1 MALTM
6 TDARLLLSP
15 ERLLTV
21 APRLRA
27 MAAPSSPVAA
37 TGASDGASGLTVTA
51 SVAVAVVLRL
61 PSASL
66 VVAATLSVKFAS
78 LVGVIER
85 LPRVQVCTSTEVL
98 PALAVKVCPF
108 PSLIVAPSGMALT
121 MTDAR
126 LLLSPERLLTVAPR
140 LRAVAARSSPGAR
153 HGGVG

>member
-51 SVAVAVVLRL
+51 SVAGAVGRRW
-61 PSASL
+61 PSA
-66 VVAATLSVKFAS
+66 AAGGGGPEGVKFVS

-98 PALAVKVCPF
+98 PALAVKV
-108 PSLIVAPSGMALT
+108 
-121 MTDAR
+121 
-126 LLLSPERLLTVAPR
+126 
-140 LRAVAARSSPGAR
+140 
-153 HGGVG
+153 

>member
-15 ERLLTV
+15 ARLLTV

-27 MAAPSSPVAA
+27 IAA
-37 TGASDGASGLTVTA
+37 TGASDGASGLTVTC

-66 VVAATLSVKFAS
+66 LVAATLSVKLAS

-85 LPRVQVCTSTEVL
+85 LARVHVCTSTEVL
-98 PALAVKVCPF
+98 PALAVKV
-108 PSLIVAPSGMALT
+108 
-121 MTDAR
+121 
-126 LLLSPERLLTVAPR
+126 
-140 LRAVAARSSPGAR
+140 
-153 HGGVG
+153 